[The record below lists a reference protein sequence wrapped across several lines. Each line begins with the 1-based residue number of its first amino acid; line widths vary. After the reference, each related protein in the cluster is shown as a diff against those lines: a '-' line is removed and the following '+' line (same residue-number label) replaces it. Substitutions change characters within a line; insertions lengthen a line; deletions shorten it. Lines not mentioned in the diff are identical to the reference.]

1 MKTLIYL
8 AAPYSSCH
16 RLTVKQ
22 RVLAV
27 NHAAGHLFHR
37 GFFVFSPI
45 SHCHPIKECHNEIE
59 GDYNFWAEY
68 NERMISVCDEF
79 IILTLAGW
87 GDSIGV
93 PKELGIAKGLNKQ
106 ISYMNPIT
114 YQVTSFP

>member
-8 AAPYSSCH
+8 AAPYSSNH
-16 RLTVKQ
+16 KLIIKQ
-22 RVLAV
+22 RVLAI

-37 GFFVFSPI
+37 GLLVFSPI
-45 SHCHPIKECHNEIE
+45 SHCHPIFDCHNQIE
-59 GDYNFWAEY
+59 SDHIFWAEY

-79 IILTLAGW
+79 IILTLPGW
-87 GDSIGV
+87 ESSLGV
-93 PKELGIAKGLNKQ
+93 TKELGIAKGLNKQ